1 MNRFILSLVALSTFT
16 ACTGFSGQEAHMV
29 FDAANAVGFS
39 AYRTLAAESEEAG
52 ARDTGTFT
60 FTGGESSFTFEGE
73 VVGDSDWTGTV
84 GVNGEMSWAEAEWH
98 FTYGL
103 GYEQVSAEDMLIDG
117 DMSWSLDVEGTG
129 PMEGVIVYS
138 VLGEITAQ
146 GAATGTGP
154 VDYTVT
160 VEAGSNTLSFD
171 AQGEVDGTTIDSSW
185 TLTVVGF

>member
-52 ARDTGTFT
+52 
-60 FTGGESSFTFEGE
+60 
-73 VVGDSDWTGTV
+73 
-84 GVNGEMSWAEAEWH
+84 
-98 FTYGL
+98 
-103 GYEQVSAEDMLIDG
+103 YEQVSAEDILIDG

-171 AQGEVDGTTIDSSW
+171 AQGEVDGTPIDSSW